1 MTLFSTT
8 RSKIA
13 AAAVLAAVTASVG
26 TAVAFAS
33 QAGPARAPYAQAGA
47 LVEHD
52 GTLSQSKGIAS
63 VQKPSAG
70 TYCIKFTD
78 AARLDPQKLIPT
90 AVIGASGTTPWDAT
104 IMVRTDPWGDCGNAT
119 DTVTVF
125 TGTNGGP
132 ADLPFYIA
140 IH

>member
-1 MTLFSTT
+1 MTLLSTT

-47 LVEHD
+47 LVEYN
-52 GTLSQSKGIAS
+52 GALSQSKGIAP

-78 AARLDPQKLIPT
+78 ARLDPQKLIPT
-90 AVIGASGTTPWDAT
+90 AVLGASGTTPWDAT
-104 IMVRTDPWGDCGNAT
+104 IMVRTDPWAACGNAT

-125 TGTNGGP
+125 TGTSAG
-132 ADLPFYIA
+132 AQDLPFYIA